1 MGSPDEL
8 PLVTDSDLDPGFA
21 DRVRATPGGE
31 GILHCYACGT
41 CSASCPIRAIDDE
54 FNPRRI
60 IRLALLGLK
69 DEVLTSQFIWLC
81 TGCFICQERCPQDV
95 RITDLMM
102 ASLDAGFSLS
112 SQIRQDPRSAG
123 IPIILVTAAGSQR
136 GFDFRPRTAEDLA
149 AMNVD
154 AFFEKPVSTKA
165 LLSKVRELIETR
177 SGRSGD
183 AGAGVVTGYR
193 CSGRSLWTL

>member
-69 DEVLTSQFIWLC
+69 DEVLRSQFIWLC

-102 ASLDAGFSLS
+102 ALRNIATEEGYPHPTLQAIAEALEAHGAILEIGEFENDRRTKAGLPA
-112 SQIRQDPRSAG
+112 RHMSAG
-123 IPIILVTAAGSQR
+123 PVKDIIEGTGLGPRLREAKGKAPAAKG
-136 GFDFRPRTAEDLA
+136 GE
-149 AMNVD
+149 
-154 AFFEKPVSTKA
+154 
-165 LLSKVRELIETR
+165 
-177 SGRSGD
+177 
-183 AGAGVVTGYR
+183 GA
-193 CSGRSLWTL
+193 